1 MTDAPLIAITGGTG
15 FVGGHVITAALAA
28 GYRVRA
34 LARNPLKLNN
44 LSHPRLTI
52 FKGALGDNDA
62 GFIEGADVI
71 LHMAG
76 LIKARNRA
84 AFDAVNVTAS
94 ADLAKTCNDSRIE
107 RFVLLSSMAARAP
120 ELSPYA
126 ASKRAGEDA
135 VEDAYS
141 GPLSVIRAPAVFGPG
156 DEATKPIISAIDR
169 GFLPAPGGRGWRE
182 RYLSLVAVQDLANDL
197 ITRAVKGDYDGQ
209 TVSPATVGQ
218 ITWPEFAQMAS
229 EAVGKPVKAVPIP
242 LSVLYPVAAVTSAL
256 SLSFGRGH
264 LTLGKLREFL
274 YDDWRSET
282 LIQSDTSMADRLSQ
296 TLAAYRSDTKS

>member
-44 LSHPRLTI
+44 FTHDNLSIH
-52 FKGALGDNDA
+52 KGALGDDDA
-62 GFIEGADVI
+62 RFVDGADIV

-94 ADLAKTCNDSRIE
+94 ADLAKACADAAIP
-107 RFVLLSSMAARAP
+107 RFVLLSSMAARVP
-120 ELSPYA
+120 ELSHYA
-126 ASKRAGEDA
+126 ASKRAGENA
-135 VEDAYS
+135 VKLAYM
-141 GPLSVIRAPAVFGPG
+141 GALSIIRAPAVFGPG
-156 DEATKPIISAIDR
+156 DEATKPIITAIDK
-169 GFLPAPGGRGWRE
+169 GFLPAPGGRGWRG
-182 RYLSLVAVQDLANDL
+182 RNLSLVAVQDLADDL
-197 ITRAVKGDYDGQ
+197 IGRALKGDYDGQ
-209 TVSPATVGQ
+209 TVAPATVGLL
-218 ITWPEFAQMAS
+218 TWPDFAKMAS
-229 EAVGKPVKAVPIP
+229 DAVGKPVKAIPIP
-242 LSVLYPVAAVTSAL
+242 LSLLYPVAAVTSVL

-274 YDDWRSET
+274 YDDWSSDA